1 MRKKL
6 LSAILAI
13 VMLVAVIPVMALPT
27 GAVSNS
33 TVGYKTTVTTDVLA
47 VDGQLDDAYLKSDQ
61 IKTVYKSSASN
72 EANDFVAYA
81 AANAQ
86 GLYVWAAVEDTTQFH
101 AKDRLTI
108 YFNFRAMHNSEDN
121 LANSYMHVNVNPG
134 SSTVF
139 SVGGGYE
146 TGLAPVL
153 SIDDITTAFVKQD
166 GVGYTAEIFIPW
178 QDVADKV
185 GAKSD
190 TALPVSIGFEAHD
203 YDSTGTH
210 LSYSGDSTSS
220 NVNLYYNTFYLYNVL
235 NYVPENDM
243 PEIKIAGSIDRM
255 AAYSASAIA
264 VDGVMD
270 SVYTGGTKITFDAI
284 GSEKDA
290 NDYAYV
296 SFTDNDIYVFI
307 NMTDTS
313 NDAAKDNVK
322 VYHRFFTRTNSAGIY
337 YVSGAYQFN
346 RNNTVSQPGHH
357 YNGHISSDI
366 DINGMSA
373 IEYKIVDNPG
383 VGYTIEIK
391 YPLSAAEK
399 ELINKSVGMTVD
411 FGFESH
417 NNTTYNACSVAGS
430 HFQAWKS
437 AQIIPSVHLVKDV
450 VSYSIIPQITGATIS
465 LGEDIS
471 MNYYTM
477 LSPLDA
483 DAQMRFTFNG
493 KTYFANAKKSGYK
506 NQYIFTFD
514 GIAPQCMGDN
524 IKAEL
529 IVDGEM
535 AFNVDNYSVL
545 ENCQHLL
552 ESADTSAEAKQLIY
566 DLLSYGAAAQKYKQ
580 YKTQTLVNAGYE
592 MLATKVTSIEN
603 NDRKV
608 SPATISGARIS
619 AAGVYYDNVNKVY
632 AKITVDGADVSK
644 LKATVNGVTA
654 DIKHYRDNEY
664 IVYSEAIKVADFN
677 DVYTIVVHD
686 GKDSQTL
693 VYSINAYAKAK
704 ISSSNTAM
712 AELAK
717 ATYAY
722 GQSARAYVNS
732 LARAEVNITNLYDKS
747 LAFAGYVDGN
757 NDEKPSAV
765 NYTSDYISVTPGEK
779 IYFGPCKVAQDFQLH
794 GYDSSMNISQKYVG
808 LSDKSVFTVEA
819 TFDNG
824 YVIYSYVIPSNTVY
838 VRIANP
844 SAYNNVYM
852 ISREPITLDG
862 FKAYWGEGNTLDLYS
877 PDSKINNLYDKSVA
891 FAGYISNTGVEN
903 VHSAHYTSHYISV
916 FPGEKIYFGPCKVA
930 QDFQLHA
937 YDTDHNNVHAYVS
950 KSSFTVEATFDNG
963 YVIYSYVIPSDTY
976 YIRTANPSA
985 YNDVYTVARG
995 PITLKNFKEYWGEGN
1010 TLDLY
1015 PLYEKYTSAAFTGK
1029 SALFLGDSIC
1039 AANCESGK
1047 TYQGWSGRIQIAA
1060 GMTCTNKGVSG
1071 ASISTSRGTNVVY
1084 NHYSEVRSNNYDFI
1098 IMHGGVNDAWDSV
1111 SVGAMTDSFDPA
1123 DFNTAT
1129 YAGGLEN
1136 LFYYVTTEH
1145 PNAKLGYIFNF
1156 ATPSFTTGN
1165 IEDMSAYYAVAKQIC
1180 AKWNIPYLNMYED
1193 SNLTAEL
1200 KVNTTEHLSD
1210 LLHPDTSGYDILYTY
1225 IMYWMETLPVNSTVT
1240 DAYDLETLPSEV
1252 AK

>member
-1 MRKKL
+1 MKKKL
-6 LSAILAI
+6 LSALLAI

-27 GAVSNS
+27 GAVANSN
-33 TVGYKTTVTTDVLA
+33 VGYKTTVTTDVLT

-61 IKTVYKSSASN
+61 IKTVYKSSTSN
-72 EANDFVAYA
+72 QANDFIAYT

-86 GLYVWAAVEDTTQFH
+86 GLYIWAAVEDTTQFH
-101 AKDRLTI
+101 VKDRLTI

-121 LANSYMHVNVNPG
+121 LQDSYMHINVTPG
-134 SSTVF
+134 AATQF
-139 SVGGGYE
+139 AVGGIL
-146 TGLAPVL
+146 GLGN
-153 SIDDITTAFVKQD
+153 IDTYLAVEEGI
-166 GVGYTAEIFIPW
+166 GYTVEYFIPW

-185 GAKSD
+185 GAKSA

-203 YDSTGTH
+203 YDSTGTR
-210 LSYSGDSTSS
+210 LSYSGDSSSS

-243 PEIKIAGSIDRM
+243 PEIKIAGAIDRM
-255 AAYSASAIA
+255 ATYSATALK
-264 VDGVMD
+264 VDGTMD

-284 GSEKDA
+284 GSEKNA

-322 VYHRFFTRTNSAGIY
+322 VYHRFFTRTSSTGIY
-337 YVSGAYQFN
+337 YTSGAYQFN

-366 DINGMSA
+366 DFNGMSA

-417 NNTTYNACSVAGS
+417 NGSTYNACSVAGS

-437 AQIIPSVHLVKDV
+437 AQIIPSIHLVKDV
-450 VSYSIIPQITGATIS
+450 ASYSIIPQITGAMVS

-471 MNYYTM
+471 INYYTM

-493 KTYFANAKKSGYK
+493 MTYLANAKKSEYK
-506 NQYIFTFD
+506 NQYKFTFD
-514 GIAPQCMGDN
+514 GIPPQCMGDN

-529 IVDGEM
+529 IVDGKV
-535 AFNVDNYSVL
+535 AFEVENYSVL
-545 ENCQHLL
+545 INCQHIL
-552 ESADTSAEAKQLIY
+552 EAAETSSETKQLIY
-566 DLLSYGAAAQKYKQ
+566 DLLAYGAAAQKYAQ
-580 YKTQTLVNAGYE
+580 YKTKTLVNAGYE
-592 MLATKVTSIEN
+592 KLATTVTSIEN

-608 SPATISGARIS
+608 SPATISGAELS
-619 AAGVYYDNVNKVY
+619 AAGVYYANVNKIY
-632 AKITVDGADVSK
+632 AKIAVDGADVSK

-757 NDEKPSAV
+757 NVEKPSSV

-877 PDSKINNLYDKSVA
+877 PESKINNLYDKSVA
-891 FAGYISNTGVEN
+891 FYGYISDTGKET
-903 VHSAHYTSHYISV
+903 SGSHYTSHYVSV
-916 FPGEKIYFGPCKVA
+916 FPGEKIYFGPCNPSQGFHV
-930 QDFQLHA
+930 HA
-937 YDTDHNNVHAYVS
+937 YDAERNNKHAYVS
-950 KSSFTVEATFDNG
+950 KGSFTVEATFDNG
-963 YVIYSYVIPSDTY
+963 YVIYSYVVPSDTY
-976 YIRTANPSA
+976 YLRIATPLA
-985 YNDVYTVARG
+985 YNDVYTISRE
-995 PITLKNFKEYWGEGN
+995 PITLDSFKEYWGEGN

-1047 TYQGWSGRIQIAA
+1047 TYQGWSGRIAMA
-1060 GMTCTNKGVSG
+1060 TGMTCTNSGVSG
-1071 ASISTSRGTNVVY
+1071 ASISTSRGENVVY
-1084 NHYSEVRSNNYDFI
+1084 NHYSKVRNNSYDFI

-1111 SVGAMTDSFDPA
+1111 KVGTMTDSYDPA
-1123 DFNTAT
+1123 DFDVTT

-1145 PNAKLGYIFNF
+1145 PDAKLGYIFNF

-1165 IEDMSAYYAVAKQIC
+1165 IGDMSAYYAEAKKIC
-1180 AKWNIPYLNMYED
+1180 EKWNIPYLNMYED
-1193 SNLTAEL
+1193 SALTAEL

-1225 IMYWMETLPVNSTVT
+1225 IMYWMETLPAHSTVT